1 MSNFFIAKLNKYGQY
16 LWAKRAKGD
25 GSEFGSSIAVDNDGN
40 SYAIGYFEN
49 TISFEHIDSIHEN
62 GPGLF
67 VVKLDSLGNF
77 LWSKQVE
84 GIIQGN
90 SIAVDAN
97 ENSYITGFFRDTAIF
112 GSNTLTATGINNYFD
127 IFIIKLNPD
136 CDILWVKQ
144 IGGDN
149 DDEGKGIAVDIHGDV
164 HLTGYFKETVSF
176 DNTSLT
182 SIASSDIFIAK
193 LSNETSS
200 LRETEA
206 ELWRLYPNPVKDLL
220 SIESEIVIDN
230 VTLMDL
236 SGKILIQRFIHH
248 KQAQLNLSDL
258 GKGLYVL
265 QIVDDGGNSGVYKVL
280 KE

>member
-25 GSEFGSSIAVDNDGN
+25 GSEFGSSVAVDNDGN

-49 TISFEHIDSIHEN
+49 TVSFDHIDSIHEN

-77 LWSKQVE
+77 LWSKQAE
-84 GIIQGN
+84 GLIQGN
-90 SIAVDAN
+90 SIAVDAD
-97 ENSYITGFFRDTAIF
+97 ENSYITGFFRDTANF

-206 ELWRLYPNPVKDLL
+206 ELWRLYPNPVKDIL
-220 SIESEIVIDN
+220 SIESETAIEN
-230 VTLMDL
+230 LTLMDL

-265 QIVDDGGNSGVYKVL
+265 EIVDDGGNIRIYKVL